1 MRFTSAALALLAL
14 VVPAICAGL
23 ITVERANG
31 RTSGNLKYIVTLK
44 KGVNKADLISQMKT
58 FNVTDKWDII
68 NGFAGHCDDS
78 TLNYLRAHSDV
89 ESIAENSIV
98 SITNIEIQT
107 TAPWGLERIS
117 QVGPVQ
123 VGSRNSE
130 SLTYSYT
137 YDQSAGK
144 GVDIYVIGIYTDHS
158 SFQGRA
164 RWGATF
170 GGYKDVDGHGH
181 GTYCAGVA
189 ASYNYGVAKAANLIA
204 VKAFADDG
212 QVYYSFVNIAGMEWV
227 QSQAASSNR
236 PSVASMS
243 FGNEPSTAMDK
254 AVASLTNNGIHVV
267 VSAGND
273 GVDAS
278 NTSPARAPSA
288 LTVGASDIADNFAS
302 FSNYGAPVKVIAPGV
317 DIISAWIGSPTTT
330 KTLSGTSMAAPL
342 VSGLL
347 AYIIAMRGNV
357 SPEALI
363 VQIQNLCLKNN
374 LHRVRECI
382 HLFSR
387 CKLAS
392 YWWK

>member
-14 VVPAICAGL
+14 VVPALCAGL
-23 ITVERANG
+23 ITVEKANG
-31 RTSGNLKYIVTLK
+31 RTSGNLKYVVTLK

-144 GVDIYVIGIYTDHS
+144 GVDIYVIDTGIYTDHS

-181 GTYCAGVA
+181 GTHCAGVA

-212 QVYYSFVNIAGMEWV
+212 DGLASDIIAGMEWV

-243 FGNEPSTAMDK
+243 FTNEPSTAIDK
-254 AVASLTNNGIHVV
+254 AVASLTSNGIHVV

-273 GVDAS
+273 GIDAS

-347 AYIIAMRGNV
+347 AYILAMYGDV
-357 SPEALI
+357 PPEDLI
-363 VQIQNLCLKNN
+363 VQIQNLCLKGN
-374 LHRVRECI
+374 LHRVPSGTVNYLVQNI
-382 HLFSR
+382 
-387 CKLAS
+387 
-392 YWWK
+392 Y